1 MELYK
6 LHRRNKSIID
16 SLAPPFFFL
25 LSVSTASASAKWYL
39 FTSRNL
45 HKPCCALCCWKSH
58 SKSLISQFCERS
70 ELCLFAFLGIFCLIT
85 LFERKLQFFKN
96 LPKLTIFGI
105 FKYILVSRNVN
116 VARFARNV
124 KWDFLGIF
132 KHRVFY
138 VWFAFLRGFSCLHF
152 HGQWIRLSLCSM
164 QWSPKKEPWWSD
176 ESHIEKL
183 NLCSIMKKF
192 RHIPQLLL
200 LSSLLNSHQR
210 CTLPLEEVADCEGQ
224 FQGECWI
231 LQAQQYSTIFST
243 CSIGL

>member
-1 MELYK
+1 M
-6 LHRRNKSIID
+6 
-16 SLAPPFFFL
+16 
-25 LSVSTASASAKWYL
+25 YL

-243 CSIGL
+243 CRLGFRVAFSSSSSRLCSL

>member
-1 MELYK
+1 MVVCQKWLFYQRDHFLLYK
-6 LHRRNKSIID
+6 ID
-16 SLAPPFFFL
+16 VNAKIRIFL
-25 LSVSTASASAKWYL
+25 LRYFKQFLNNVGRCKSNNADASFLPLEERKDFQEENDQLSNGALQIAQEKQEHNRFTGASIFFPSLCFNCFCLCQVYL

-124 KWDFLGIF
+124 K
-132 KHRVFY
+132 
-138 VWFAFLRGFSCLHF
+138 
-152 HGQWIRLSLCSM
+152 
-164 QWSPKKEPWWSD
+164 
-176 ESHIEKL
+176 
-183 NLCSIMKKF
+183 
-192 RHIPQLLL
+192 
-200 LSSLLNSHQR
+200 
-210 CTLPLEEVADCEGQ
+210 
-224 FQGECWI
+224 
-231 LQAQQYSTIFST
+231 
-243 CSIGL
+243 

>member
-1 MELYK
+1 MLLE
-6 LHRRNKSIID
+6 KS
-16 SLAPPFFFL
+16 F
-25 LSVSTASASAKWYL
+25 K
-39 FTSRNL
+39 
-45 HKPCCALCCWKSH
+45 KSH
-58 SKSLISQFCERS
+58 FAILRAKRAMFIRLPWHF
-70 ELCLFAFLGIFCLIT
+70 LFET
-85 LFERKLQFFKN
+85 LFERKLHFFKN

-164 QWSPKKEPWWSD
+164 QWSQKKEPWWSD

-210 CTLPLEEVADCEGQ
+210 CTLLQEVADCEGQ
-224 FQGECWI
+224 FQGEYWI